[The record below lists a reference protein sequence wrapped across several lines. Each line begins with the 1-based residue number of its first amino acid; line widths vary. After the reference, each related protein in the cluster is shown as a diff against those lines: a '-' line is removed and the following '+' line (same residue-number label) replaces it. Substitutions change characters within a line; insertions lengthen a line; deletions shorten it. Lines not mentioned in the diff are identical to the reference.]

1 MHRVQRIF
9 LLVCLTFFCWQ
20 AGAVAAPAHIS
31 DMNIYEFTQAVE
43 RLAAQEDA
51 PTYFSDYRHLTPTGR
66 KDGDF
71 DVYPL
76 DYNDGTHRAVILYS
90 ARDTD
95 SPIEHITLLWEK
107 GDETAM
113 NNVADLGD
121 LMGSVIGLTEEES
134 DVMTSQGND
143 ASGWCKA
150 AHRRIRAELVQ
161 SDTAYG
167 IFLTAEDR

>member
-66 KDGDF
+66 KDEIG
-71 DVYPL
+71 
-76 DYNDGTHRAVILYS
+76 RAHV
-90 ARDTD
+90 
-95 SPIEHITLLWEK
+95 
-107 GDETAM
+107 
-113 NNVADLGD
+113 
-121 LMGSVIGLTEEES
+121 
-134 DVMTSQGND
+134 
-143 ASGWCKA
+143 
-150 AHRRIRAELVQ
+150 
-161 SDTAYG
+161 
-167 IFLTAEDR
+167 